1 MSSFHEI
8 PVSAIKVRIP
18 PWRRELIARPRL
30 TEQLYA
36 HLDKAL
42 LFVIAPAGY
51 GKTSFLV
58 DVSNQVDMPVCWL
71 SLDGLDQDPQRF
83 LRYVIAALAER
94 FPAFGRDSLAVLG
107 NMTSLAAD
115 QEQILVT
122 LTNEITLKIHDH
134 FLLVLD
140 DFHLVEEER
149 MIRQLLG
156 RFLQLCGENVHLVIS
171 SRNLPDLPVSPLLI
185 ARNQA
190 GGISFED
197 LSFQVDEIQTL
208 FRQNRGLEIN
218 NEEAQSILRDTEGWV
233 AAIHLSNGISTNLP
247 NFRPLHSTT
256 ALFDFFSRE
265 VMQRQSDDVRRFM
278 YMTSIFDAFD
288 IALCE
293 RVLSPLLTETS
304 LDYST
309 LFRQVQSA
317 ADIFSVPL
325 DQDGNWIRYHHLFQ
339 HFLRSQL
346 QYEEPVLAWSI
357 QQKLAQVYEQ
367 DQKFEEALQIYER
380 LNDYQNQIRL
390 LISTGADFIGA
401 GRILTLDTWLRK
413 IPVELAYAQPA
424 LLSLMGAV
432 HTTQGDQRQARQLL
446 DVAEQQQKETSDK
459 LEWFKTLVR
468 RAEVFRQLG
477 QFQDAL
483 LDVDQITEIEGEEKD
498 VRALII
504 YAEVR
509 RVRGLALF
517 GLGRAV
523 PMKLLHGLRSLC
535 NDIASWV
542 RISRFPSL
550 KLSWG

>member
-18 PWRRELIARPRL
+18 PRRRELIARPRL

-122 LTNEITLKIHDH
+122 LTNEITMKIHDH

-208 FRQNRGLEIN
+208 FRQNRGLEIT

-233 AAIHLSNGISTNLP
+233 AAIHLSNGISTKLP
-247 NFRPLHSTT
+247 NF
-256 ALFDFFSRE
+256 
-265 VMQRQSDDVRRFM
+265 
-278 YMTSIFDAFD
+278 
-288 IALCE
+288 
-293 RVLSPLLTETS
+293 
-304 LDYST
+304 
-309 LFRQVQSA
+309 
-317 ADIFSVPL
+317 
-325 DQDGNWIRYHHLFQ
+325 
-339 HFLRSQL
+339 
-346 QYEEPVLAWSI
+346 
-357 QQKLAQVYEQ
+357 
-367 DQKFEEALQIYER
+367 
-380 LNDYQNQIRL
+380 
-390 LISTGADFIGA
+390 
-401 GRILTLDTWLRK
+401 
-413 IPVELAYAQPA
+413 
-424 LLSLMGAV
+424 
-432 HTTQGDQRQARQLL
+432 
-446 DVAEQQQKETSDK
+446 
-459 LEWFKTLVR
+459 
-468 RAEVFRQLG
+468 
-477 QFQDAL
+477 
-483 LDVDQITEIEGEEKD
+483 
-498 VRALII
+498 
-504 YAEVR
+504 
-509 RVRGLALF
+509 
-517 GLGRAV
+517 
-523 PMKLLHGLRSLC
+523 
-535 NDIASWV
+535 
-542 RISRFPSL
+542 
-550 KLSWG
+550 